1 MTYQNLEDGPF
12 SDTIQGAIQ
21 WKDIATCV
29 SSFLESV
36 KSELLSQS
44 KAFVPELAETCSQ
57 ALSCQGKLLRP
68 TVFALTA
75 SSIGKLN
82 KKCITVATVI
92 EMIHLASLLHDD
104 VIDGAD
110 IRRKQPTFA
119 HLCGNRTAIL
129 LGDCILSQAAYL
141 AASLD
146 NEQVTQ
152 KILSSARSICI
163 GETLQS
169 LHTLDIHTHEQ
180 YFKVISLKT

>member
-1 MTYQNLEDGPF
+1 MGNQIDLRALSEIHSAAMSLAVTYQNLEDGPF

-92 EMIHLASLLHDD
+92 EMIHLASLLHDAMSG
-104 VIDGAD
+104 IPLPSPACRCRWSGAEAPH
-110 IRRKQPTFA
+110 RGP
-119 HLCGNRTAIL
+119 L
-129 LGDCILSQAAYL
+129 
-141 AASLD
+141 
-146 NEQVTQ
+146 
-152 KILSSARSICI
+152 
-163 GETLQS
+163 
-169 LHTLDIHTHEQ
+169 
-180 YFKVISLKT
+180 